1 MTSMGG
7 AREVAGG
14 QLPPVPFLQLPPGKI
29 SVLLKCP
36 VVNTTCHWEIRI
48 CADSLPL
55 LQCIASRLNWNT
67 PAFKATIFVTGKLN
81 QIQSLRRTNI
91 FDIINLPI
99 SNLMLHRSSEI
110 VSASS
115 ISISWTSPG
124 KTPVGANDW
133 WWQWWQANH
142 SGWICVAHWA
152 VQIRRHCYL
161 SASQH
166 CVSAVSLPSDI
177 SKHG

>member
-14 QLPPVPFLQLPPGKI
+14 SCPLCPSPSCPPGKI

-81 QIQSLRRTNI
+81 QIQSLWRTNI
-91 FDIINLPI
+91 FYIINLPI

-110 VSASS
+110 LSASS
-115 ISISWTSPG
+115 ISISWTSRG
-124 KTPVGANDW
+124 KTPVGAWLMVTGQPLWLDLCHTLSSLK
-133 WWQWWQANH
+133 QH
-142 SGWICVAHWA
+142 SM
-152 VQIRRHCYL
+152 
-161 SASQH
+161 SST
-166 CVSAVSLPSDI
+166 D
-177 SKHG
+177 